1 MRSLE
6 IQVLCMVTLAAMY
19 RNPGHKACRVRQ
31 TSAQRWLARQ
41 ANRICVKDTFFW
53 KLEASGCQKTGYGTI
68 AEVGACNLSSY
79 FISII

>member
-31 TSAQRWLARQ
+31 TSAERWLARQ
-41 ANRICVKDTFFW
+41 ANRFCVKDTFFW
-53 KLEASGCQKTGYGTI
+53 KLKPSDYHQTGYGTI
-68 AEVGACNLSSY
+68 ADVGKR
-79 FISII
+79 